1 MTDSQ
6 GQAQKAQEQAN
17 PGSSR
22 MAQSRGR
29 SRLTFIAAAVGVAAI
44 AAVVVVLAGWH
55 EDDAPVYRSAY
66 VERGAIISSVTASG
80 TLAAVVTVQVGSQ
93 ISGQIRDIYADFN
106 SEVKAGELIARLD
119 PATYEARLK
128 QAEANL
134 ALAKASVKT
143 QKAAVEKSRATF
155 ANAEKSVK
163 RQRDLAKQGVASA
176 SALDNAEAAFN
187 QAQADLN
194 MTQAQV
200 ENAEAQVGAQEAL
213 VNQARIDLDRT
224 FIRAPVDGT
233 VISRDVDRGQ
243 TVAASLQAPILFK
256 IAQDLRKMQVEVRVD
271 EADVGRIQPNQR
283 ATFTVDSFPGREFH
297 GRVEQIRK
305 ASTVVQNVVTYS
317 VLVSAANDDLR
328 LLPGLT
334 ANVRIVVD
342 ERSDALKV
350 ANAALRFR
358 PIGHTGAMPDGTPAP
373 SGAAVAAVRPGQ
385 PSGQQQGAG
394 HGGERLAELTELL
407 ALTPEQQTKVQE
419 LMAGMRASMRA
430 QRQANTAA
438 GEGAAQSGAAR
449 AAGQQVRA
457 QFESALTSLLTPEQ
471 LTKYKASQEARN
483 GSGIRRGRVW
493 IDDGEGGAKPVDLV
507 LGITDGASTEVISG
521 DLHEGD
527 TVIVGV
533 GSQATSSARPAGRSG
548 PPGFGR

>member
-1 MTDSQ
+1 
-6 GQAQKAQEQAN
+6 
-17 PGSSR
+17 
-22 MAQSRGR
+22 MARSRGR
-29 SRLTFIAAAVGVAAI
+29 SRLTFIAAAIAVAAVT
-44 AAVVVVLAGWH
+44 AGALMVGWH
-55 EDDAPVYRSAY
+55 EDNAPEYRMAHA
-66 VERGAIISSVTASG
+66 ERGSIVSSVTASG

-119 PATYEARLK
+119 PATYEAKLK

-134 ALAKASVKT
+134 MLAKASVKT
-143 QKAAVEKSRATF
+143 QKAAVAKSRATYT
-155 ANAEKSVK
+155 NAEKSMK
-163 RQRDLAKQGVASA
+163 RQRDLARQGVASA

-187 QAQADLN
+187 QAVADLN
-194 MTQAQV
+194 MAEAQV
-200 ENAEAQVGAQEAL
+200 ENAEAQVNAQDAL
-213 VNQARIDLDRT
+213 VNQARIDLERT

-243 TVAASLQAPILFK
+243 TVAASLQAPILFQ

-342 ERSDALKV
+342 ERSNALKI

-358 PIGHTGAMPDGTPAP
+358 PAGAGHAPEGPSAP
-373 SGAAVAAVRPGQ
+373 SGAAVAAVRSGQ
-385 PSGQQQGAG
+385 PSSQQPSIGQGGAG
-394 HGGERLAELTELL
+394 QGSERLAELNELL
-407 ALTPEQQTKVQE
+407 ALTPEQQSQVQE
-419 LMAGMRASMRA
+419 LMVSMREKMRAMRQVSA
-430 QRQANTAA
+430 G
-438 GEGAAQSGAAR
+438 GEGAAASGGAR
-449 AAGQQVRA
+449 AAGQQARA
-457 QFESALTSLLTPEQ
+457 QFESALTSILTPDQ
-471 LTKYKASQEARN
+471 LTKYKASLEARN
-483 GSGIRRGRVW
+483 GSGTRRGRVW

-507 LGITDGASTEVISG
+507 LGISDGASTEVVSG

-527 TVIVGV
+527 AVIVGI
-533 GSQATSSARPAGRSG
+533 GSQTTTAARPAGRG
-548 PPGFGR
+548 GLPGFGR